1 MTDIATA
8 LGVSKNAVS
17 LALRNDAQIPASTRQ
32 RIQEAARKM
41 GYERNPALGRVMSMM
56 RKRGAGGALGTLAVF
71 NANQDRDAL
80 RTHPTVP
87 SYLRGAR
94 ERSEALGYAMDS
106 FWMHEGGMSGER
118 WLEILQSRGVLGV
131 LFIGLMRTNR
141 LPDFIRPVID
151 AFPCV
156 VTGVRTREP
165 ELSFA
170 SVDHHILAL
179 RAYEKALELG
189 YKRPGLVLDGEID
202 ELVDFRFSAGY
213 RAGQSRV
220 EPCCRLEPFTDLRSA
235 RERPELFRE
244 WLEKGRPDLV
254 FTLYNVVRRW
264 VEQMGVRVPEEVALA
279 QLEWRDSRPEW
290 AGMNQ
295 HNDLVGAVAVDML
308 LGMIHNGEKG
318 VPQVPRA
325 TLIGP
330 TWMNGRTIRTRH
342 HQ

>member
-1 MTDIATA
+1 MSDIAAA

-17 LALRNDAQIPASTRQ
+17 LALRNDSQIPQHTRE
-32 RIQEAARKM
+32 RVLETARRL

-56 RKRGAGGALGTLAVF
+56 RKRGASGSLGNLAVF
-71 NANQDRDAL
+71 NANQDRDAF
-80 RTHPTVP
+80 RTHPTIP
-87 SYLRGAR
+87 NYLRGCRDRAD
-94 ERSEALGYAMDS
+94 ALGYALDT
-106 FWMHEGGMSGER
+106 FWLYEGGMSGER

-131 LFIGLMRTNR
+131 LFIGLMRANR
-141 LPDFIRPVID
+141 LPEFIRPVID
-151 AFPCV
+151 AFPCM

-202 ELVDFRFSAGY
+202 ELVDRRFSAGY
-213 RAGQSRV
+213 RAGQSYV
-220 EPCCRLEPFTDLRSA
+220 EPDCRIEPFTDLRSA
-235 RERPELFRE
+235 GSRPELFRE
-244 WLEKGRPDLV
+244 WMEKEKPDLI

-264 VEQMGVRVPEEVALA
+264 LGELGIRVPDDVALV
-279 QLEWRDSRPEW
+279 QLEWRDGHPEW

-295 HNDLVGAVAVDML
+295 HNDLTGAVAVDML
-308 LGMIHNGEKG
+308 LGMIHNGERG
-318 VPQVPRA
+318 VPPVPRA

-330 TWMNGRTIRTRH
+330 TWMDGDTVRKGA
-342 HQ
+342 